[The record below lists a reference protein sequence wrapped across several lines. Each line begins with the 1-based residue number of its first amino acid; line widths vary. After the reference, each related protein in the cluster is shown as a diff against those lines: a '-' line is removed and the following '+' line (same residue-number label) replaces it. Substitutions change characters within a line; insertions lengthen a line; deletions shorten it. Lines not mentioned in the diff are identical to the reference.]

1 MSGIV
6 VVGGGAMGEALISGW
21 IASGVSADEVAVVEP
36 SPQRAADL
44 AARHGIA
51 AIALEDAGA
60 ADTVVLAVKPNTVVK
75 VLSVLN
81 GRLSPGALVVSIAA
95 GVPLAVLE
103 GALPGVAVVRV
114 MPNTPALLGKGMA
127 GIVPGEAATEE
138 HTARVVD
145 LMEAVGKALVI
156 DEPHLD
162 ALTAISG
169 SGPAYLFY
177 VAEAMIEA
185 GVHQG
190 LSRGESTTLTNQTFV
205 GAAAMLAESGRSAT
219 ELREMVTSPAGTT
232 AAALRVLD
240 DAGVRSGFLAAVQAC
255 HDRSAEMARS

>member
-1 MSGIV
+1 MSRIV

-21 IASGVSADEVAVVEP
+21 IASGIPASEVAVVEP
-36 SPQRAADL
+36 SPKRAADL
-44 AARHGIA
+44 VARHGIS
-51 AIALEDAGA
+51 AIALEDVGS

-75 VLSVLN
+75 VLSVLA
-81 GRLSPGALVVSIAA
+81 GRLAPDALVVSIAA

-103 GALPGVAVVRV
+103 GALPGIAVVRV
-114 MPNTPALLGKGMA
+114 MPNTPALVGKGMA
-127 GIVPGEAATEE
+127 GVVPGETVGEQQIE
-138 HTARVVD
+138 RVVG
-145 LMEAVGKALVI
+145 LMEGVGQALVL

-190 LSRGESTTLTNQTFV
+190 LSRADATRLVNQTFV
-205 GAAAMLAESGRSAT
+205 GSAAMLAESGRSAT

-232 AAALRVLD
+232 AAALRTLD
-240 DAGVRSGFLAAVQAC
+240 DAGVRSAFLAAVQAC
-255 HDRSAEMARS
+255 KERGEEMARQ